1 VDGEDIIEVTNF
13 ILGKPSDQF
22 KDYVADMNLDKKVDA
37 ADLVILI
44 DMLSK

>member
-1 VDGEDIIEVTNF
+1 MANF

-22 KDYVADMNLDKKVDA
+22 KDYVADMNLDEKVDA

-44 DMLSK
+44 DIVKQEMTGN